1 MEFGRQNNNCYV
13 MDEGF
18 TLWKIIRKENE
29 LPVFRGE
36 NGNHLFVH
44 ILVLSGEL
52 KAEWT
57 GILYPLTKNSFAD
70 FIDGRSLEIRDIS
83 EDIQAY
89 VLFFTAPFI
98 ASLMKNTAPFPPSY
112 ILHTKAWPVSVLSSE
127 MTERIQKRM
136 SYIVESLK
144 DESHHFY
151 TEMMSCTLQI
161 YMMDIANEFIRQ
173 ENEGGAQMEV
183 SRKHILFK
191 QFTGLL
197 IAHIREEHSA
207 NWYASQ
213 LCVTP
218 QYLNRAIKSITQKT
232 VYEHISIALTGSIIE
247 QLEISEKPIS
257 QIAEDFHFP
266 DLATM
271 TKFFKRKMGKTPT
284 EYRKSARS

>member
-1 MEFGRQNNNCYV
+1 MQKSIIQPLVTSYQKQLSNVSIIVIGNGYIGSYLSKSLKDLGLDCRVWTRQDNDYTNPEFCF
-13 MDEGF
+13 D
-18 TLWKIIRKENE
+18 
-29 LPVFRGE
+29 
-36 NGNHLFVH
+36 
-44 ILVLSGEL
+44 
-52 KAEWT
+52 
-57 GILYPLTKNSFAD
+57 D

-127 MTERIQKRM
+127 VTERIQKRM
-136 SYIVESLK
+136 SSIVESLK

-151 TEMMSCTLQI
+151 TEMLSCTLRI
-161 YMMDIANEFIRQ
+161 YLMDIANEFIRQ

-197 IAHIREEHSA
+197 IAHIQEEHSV

-284 EYRKSARS
+284 EYRKSARA

>member
-1 MEFGRQNNNCYV
+1 

-18 TLWKIIRKENE
+18 TLWKIIRKEYE

-127 MTERIQKRM
+127 VTERIQKRM
-136 SYIVESLK
+136 NYIVESLK

-197 IAHIREEHSA
+197 IAHIREEQIGR
-207 NWYASQ
+207 AS
-213 LCVTP
+213 CRERV
-218 QYLNRAIKSITQKT
+218 
-232 VYEHISIALTGSIIE
+232 
-247 QLEISEKPIS
+247 
-257 QIAEDFHFP
+257 
-266 DLATM
+266 
-271 TKFFKRKMGKTPT
+271 
-284 EYRKSARS
+284 